1 MSDDYRKDRRDLP
14 SRGEVRHHAGAHGSR
29 GGSTLSL
36 AMAQTLFERWKV
48 EEYGWLK
55 ARILLIAKKHDEY
68 HADYLASVEMSQR
81 NLIGASVSALT
92 TQRLLRSTG
101 EHRVGKT
108 VASHGRRSYVY
119 QLTKDGQRMV
129 DLHRA
134 DLIALAEGPPQSQ
147 QQALF
152 G

>member
-1 MSDDYRKDRRDLP
+1 MSDDYRRDRHERYTGGIP
-14 SRGEVRHHAGAHGSR
+14 GAVGTR

-36 AMAQTLFERWKV
+36 GMAQALFERWKV

-55 ARILLIAKKHDEY
+55 ARILLIAKKHGEY
-68 HADYLASVEMSQR
+68 HADHLATVEISQR
-81 NLIGASVSALT
+81 NLIGASVNALSV
-92 TQRLLRSTG
+92 QKLIRSTG

-119 QLTKDGQRMV
+119 QLTEDGQRMV